1 MSLRHVW
8 NTDQRRRLL
17 AQLAAKSRSF
27 VAALPDAEAVD
38 GLIINLHLC
47 LTLELTPAEVQEVL
61 GGRALNFLNDM
72 LAAGRSESIKP
83 RFAVDLA
90 PAFSLQPVRTQL
102 GVIDANGDLRPA
114 TAPPGFGG
122 GAVRLVFRGPSSGGF
137 ASGGQ

>member
-8 NTDQRRRLL
+8 NAEQRSRLL
-17 AQLAAKSRSF
+17 AQLAVKSRGF
-27 VAALPDAEAVD
+27 AAALPDAEAVH

-90 PAFSLQPVRTQL
+90 PALSRQPVRTQL

-114 TAPPGFGG
+114 TAPPDLGG
-122 GAVRLVFRGPSSGGF
+122 STVRLVFRGPAGGRFTSG
-137 ASGGQ
+137 AQ